1 MKTKRTFLVINQT
14 AGSPYHGMVYRN
26 YYLAKE
32 WVKQGHNA
40 IIISSSNFHNFH
52 SPPKCKGLFTQEFID
67 GIEYWWVRM
76 PPYSQ
81 SKSLG
86 RLFSIFLFPLL
97 LLLFPFRKI
106 SKPNTIIVS
115 GPPHVPIINAWIWS
129 RFTAATLVYEVRD
142 IWPLT
147 IQKLGGVKAWHP
159 IILVFSF
166 FERMAYLLSDRVVS
180 VLVLAYRHFEQKG
193 MLPAKFAFISNG
205 IELSSYLVTPN
216 ETGKK
221 IAEISQNKF
230 TIIYAGSFGI
240 ANHLDQLMDVAESL
254 KDRTDV
260 AFILLGNGPH
270 KDNLISRM
278 KGNSSVY
285 FFPHVPK
292 EQIPYILRQANIGF
306 IGFVKTDLY
315 KFGVSPNKIF
325 DYMAAELPILMVLD
339 SDDDIVE
346 KSKSGITVR
355 SGETLDIKN
364 AILKLK
370 NLAPEELKE
379 LGINGRKYL
388 EENHTYRSLAEKYI
402 KVAEEGRRPVEES
415 ARWVASPFWVGFN
428 IVIVLGL
435 MTHFLFPAIAPH
447 LFHNG
452 IITFLKDPHTYHQ
465 IALKAVDLP
474 WIEFS
479 FRPEGQFPAGI
490 LALIYKLTGIH
501 KPFMLLPILAVL
513 AGLSI
518 RGIVSCLDVLGVKGR
533 WWPIIIGLLFTIT
546 PTSISW
552 MIYPHKDAFIV
563 PGVIL
568 IAWTFMA
575 VTLRRIRLRHV
586 LSLILGSILVFTSK
600 PYFAELFA
608 VGAALAI
615 PFAWRQPASQLG
627 RYGRLSFLMIALF
640 LFGAIAYLKKGY
652 SDACEGVPQ
661 NITNNQNSVPTKDS
675 LPRHIQTKAN
685 WKSLPLGLSLNK
697 ALLALAYTRER
708 FLFQRSHGNTNFL
721 SEIHLEGAWD
731 TIKFIPKALQL
742 SLFEPLPWRQVEG
755 GMARK
760 LIFLSAQLEMLLVY
774 FSIFFLIASGKK
786 SWSPAVIICIAL
798 AVPFLIALGFAAP
811 NIGAI
816 NRYRFPFLVLIKIA
830 GFAALWNSNRFK
842 WPGRLLMW
850 VDPPRLE
857 RKKNKVMF
865 LVPDDQ
871 TFVIQRLVMAQ
882 GIQKAGYEVHVA
894 CPDIGHA
901 ASIRELGFI
910 HHHIDLNRGGLNPL
924 ADFKAFIKLVFF
936 LAKERPDI
944 LHNVSIKPVIYGA
957 TAGSI
962 VGLKRIVCLING
974 LGYAF
979 EAKTFKGKLVLYVAK
994 ALYKNALAL
1003 PGVRVIFQNPDDREY
1018 FIKENLV
1025 EEHKTILIRG
1035 SGVNTKKFYPTPQP
1049 QNLKPVVLFVGRLL
1063 RSKGVE
1069 DLISAARILKN
1080 EKIDFD
1086 LQFVGEPDER
1096 NPESLSWTDLKK
1108 IEDEGLCKLL
1118 GRQNDMPHFYREA
1131 DIVVLPQQ
1139 NREGLPLTL
1148 LEASSSARSIVTTD
1162 VPGCREVVLDQVNGL
1177 KVPPMNPEKLANAIR
1192 ILIENPQMRE
1202 RFGRSGAE
1210 IVQKE
1215 FSANIIEAQ
1224 LVKVYE
1230 SLLNDSVPLNDNQVL
1245 CPATS

>member
-1 MKTKRTFLVINQT
+1 
-14 AGSPYHGMVYRN
+14 
-26 YYLAKE
+26 
-32 WVKQGHNA
+32 
-40 IIISSSNFHNFH
+40 
-52 SPPKCKGLFTQEFID
+52 
-67 GIEYWWVRM
+67 
-76 PPYSQ
+76 
-81 SKSLG
+81 
-86 RLFSIFLFPLL
+86 
-97 LLLFPFRKI
+97 
-106 SKPNTIIVS
+106 
-115 GPPHVPIINAWIWS
+115 
-129 RFTAATLVYEVRD
+129 
-142 IWPLT
+142 
-147 IQKLGGVKAWHP
+147 
-159 IILVFSF
+159 
-166 FERMAYLLSDRVVS
+166 
-180 VLVLAYRHFEQKG
+180 
-193 MLPAKFAFISNG
+193 
-205 IELSSYLVTPN
+205 
-216 ETGKK
+216 
-221 IAEISQNKF
+221 
-230 TIIYAGSFGI
+230 
-240 ANHLDQLMDVAESL
+240 
-254 KDRTDV
+254 
-260 AFILLGNGPH
+260 
-270 KDNLISRM
+270 
-278 KGNSSVY
+278 
-285 FFPHVPK
+285 
-292 EQIPYILRQANIGF
+292 
-306 IGFVKTDLY
+306 
-315 KFGVSPNKIF
+315 
-325 DYMAAELPILMVLD
+325 
-339 SDDDIVE
+339 
-346 KSKSGITVR
+346 
-355 SGETLDIKN
+355 
-364 AILKLK
+364 
-370 NLAPEELKE
+370 
-379 LGINGRKYL
+379 L
-388 EENHTYRSLAEKYI
+388 EENHTYKSLAAKYL

-415 ARWVASPFWVGFN
+415 ARWAASPFWVGFN

-435 MTHFLFPAIAPH
+435 VTHFLFPAVAPH

-490 LALIYKLTGIH
+490 LALIYKFTGIH

-518 RGIVSCLDVLGVKGR
+518 RGIASCLDVLGVKGR

-652 SDACEGVPQ
+652 SDAGEGVPQ
-661 NITNNQNSVPTKDS
+661 DITNNQNSVPTKDS

-755 GMARK
+755 GIARK

-894 CPDIGHA
+894 CPDLGHA

-1069 DLISAARILKN
+1069 DLIAAARILKN

-1230 SLLNDSVPLNDNQVL
+1230 SLLNDSVPLKDNQVL
-1245 CPATS
+1245 CSAIS